1 MRMSFVV
8 CAVLGVLSLPA
19 AADWYERPYD
29 PANPPIVVVP
39 PRPLTIQPQRGLS
52 WYERQDQ
59 VRETQQRL
67 EHQRLM
73 NEYLRNQIEMQR
85 RQLQDQPAWP

>member
-1 MRMSFVV
+1 MRKTFTFLSAFAV
-8 CAVLGVLSLPA
+8 CTLPA

-29 PANPPIVVVP
+29 PANPPIVVVQP
-39 PRPLTIQPQRGLS
+39 IPLTIQPQQGLA
-52 WYERQDQ
+52 WYAAKDR

-73 NEYLRNQIEMQR
+73 NEYLRNQVELQR
-85 RQLQDQPAWP
+85 RQLQNQPAWP

>member
-1 MRMSFVV
+1 MRMSFAV
-8 CAVLGVLSLPA
+8 CAVLGVVSLPA
-19 AADWYERPYD
+19 GADGYERPYD
-29 PANPPIVVVP
+29 PHHPPTVIVQP
-39 PRPLTIQPQRGLS
+39 NELPLIKPMTGG
-52 WYERQDQ
+52 WYDRQDQ

-85 RQLQDQPAWP
+85 RQLQGQPAWP

>member
-1 MRMSFVV
+1 MRKTFAILSVFAV
-8 CAVLGVLSLPA
+8 CTLPA

-39 PRPLTIQPQRGLS
+39 PRPLTIQPQRGLA
-52 WYERQDQ
+52 WDAAKDR

-73 NEYLRNQIEMQR
+73 NEYLRNQIELQR

>member
-1 MRMSFVV
+1 MRKWFL
-8 CAVLGVLSLPA
+8 VLGGTFIFITPSV
-19 AADWYERPYD
+19 ADWYEQPYD
-29 PANPPIVVVP
+29 PANPPIVVVQ
-39 PRPLTIQPQRGLS
+39 PRPLTIQPQRGLA
-52 WYERQDQ
+52 WDAAKDR

-73 NEYLRNQIEMQR
+73 NEYLRNQIELQR

>member
-1 MRMSFVV
+1 MRMSFAV

-29 PANPPIVVVP
+29 PANPPIVVVQP
-39 PRPLTIQPQRGLS
+39 IPLTIQPQRGLA
-52 WYERQDQ
+52 WDAAKDR
-59 VRETQQRL
+59 VRDTQQRL

-73 NEYLRNQIEMQR
+73 NEYLRNQVELQR
-85 RQLQDQPAWP
+85 RQLQEQPAWP